1 MSRRFIHSRAR
12 QKDRFGGNGGTP
24 NWWGIFLFLA
34 GYFFT
39 DNIDPWPVHIPRI
52 LRGGCE
58 TSEPL
63 GAGPESA
70 RQGEEEPDQI
80 PTNKEKKV
88 MMHWTQIHRPISL
101 FSILLSCL
109 LWIQSVGALSERSLD
124 PYKQAVIGHAAEHWK
139 YALGSMQSA
148 HRYGSG

>member
-1 MSRRFIHSRAR
+1 M
-12 QKDRFGGNGGTP
+12 
-24 NWWGIFLFLA
+24 
-34 GYFFT
+34 
-39 DNIDPWPVHIPRI
+39 HIPRI
-52 LRGGCE
+52 LRGGYE

-70 RQGEEEPDQI
+70 RQGEAPDQI
-80 PTNKEKKV
+80 PTNKEKKG
-88 MMHWTQIHRPISL
+88 MMHGTETHRSIPL
-101 FSILLSCL
+101 FLILLSCL
-109 LWIQSVGALSERSLD
+109 LWIQGVGALSERSLD